1 MIQEKILEILKKN
14 KQADNEEDEDQVAED
29 NEEDEDQVAEDN
41 EEDEDLVKLI
51 GLFLC
56 NAVLFTTKEAT
67 KEADKLSEK
76 YIGLV
81 ADPERSRNVSW
92 PDLIHNFLEEQLNK
106 CLVDDRIEHTNG
118 CVTYLLIWFAEHT
131 HIVKPVNLD
140 NVKEYIP
147 RAGRWNL
154 MTICEEL
161 LKDLDTLE
169 FEVKNT
175 LSLI

>member
-14 KQADNEEDEDQVAED
+14 KKADDEEDEDQVAED
-29 NEEDEDQVAEDN
+29 NEKDEDQVAEDN
-41 EEDEDLVKLI
+41 EKDEDLVKLI

-56 NAVLFTTKEAT
+56 NAVFFTT

-92 PDLIHNFLEEQLNK
+92 PDLIHNFLEEQLNR
-106 CLVDDRIEHTNG
+106 CLVGERIEHTNG

-131 HIVKPVNLD
+131 HIVEPVKLN
-140 NVKEYIP
+140 NVNEYIP
-147 RAGRWNL
+147 RAGKWNL
-154 MTICEEL
+154 MAICEAL

-169 FEVKNT
+169 FEVKIQYISSFT
-175 LSLI
+175 VA